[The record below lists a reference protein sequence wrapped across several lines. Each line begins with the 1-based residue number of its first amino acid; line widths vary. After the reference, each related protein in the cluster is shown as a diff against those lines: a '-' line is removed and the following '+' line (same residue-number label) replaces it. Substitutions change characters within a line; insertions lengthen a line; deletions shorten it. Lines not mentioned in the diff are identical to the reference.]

1 VSTAATVPVTRELDL
16 EGDEAIETLRSVGMK
31 DLLRRS
37 FVRFRFA
44 DGFSHSRALAF
55 QLILTLLPGLIAV
68 VGFARVLDQQTFTE
82 VLTGTVEEIAPG
94 PAGQVLTQAFQADA
108 AGAHP
113 GGVALVLGLVAA
125 IVAAA
130 GAMGQVERGSNRIY
144 GVERDRPTVL
154 KYLVATGLA
163 LTAGA
168 ATVAAFVLVVFG
180 SAIGDSL
187 GNAKDWT
194 DVAQTAWSIGR
205 WPLGAALVAGA
216 VALLFMAAPNRHQPQ
231 ASWLAL
237 GSSIAVVLWFTFTGL
252 LAAYIALSGSFGE
265 TYGPV
270 AGFIGLMLWAVL
282 SAIALFLGLAVS
294 AQLEAERAGA
304 SDPLRTEAS
313 AAPSR

>member
-1 VSTAATVPVTRELDL
+1 MSTAASVPVTRDLEL
-16 EGDEAIETLRSVGMK
+16 EGDDAIDTLRSVGLR

-68 VGFARVLDQQTFTE
+68 VGFARVLDQETFTQ
-82 VLTGTVEEIAPG
+82 VLTGTIQDIAPG
-94 PAGQVLTQAFQADA
+94 PAGQVLTEAFA
-108 AGAHP
+108 AGAQP
-113 GGVALVLGLVAA
+113 GGAALVFGLLAA

-130 GAMGQVERGSNRIY
+130 GAMGQIERGSNRIY

-154 KYLVATGLA
+154 KYLIATGLA

-187 GNAKDWT
+187 GSAKDWT
-194 DVAQTAWSIGR
+194 SVAQAAWSIGR

-216 VALLFMAAPNRHQPQ
+216 VALLFMASPNRHQPQ

-237 GSSIAVVLWFTFTGL
+237 GSSIAVVLWFAFTGL

-270 AGFIGLMLWAVL
+270 AGFIGLMLWAFL
-282 SAIALFLGLAVS
+282 SAVALFLGLAVA
-294 AQLEAERAGA
+294 AQLEAERAGS
-304 SDPLRTEAS
+304 SDPLRS
-313 AAPSR
+313 